1 MWVIW
6 EMLSLSERPST
17 TSLPRYRAT
26 TSSMVRGMPP
36 RRISVKEFSTI
47 IMNTTPLA
55 PSSAVPGKK
64 MNCTS
69 PVTRAVTRMVISRLR
84 LPYFSSKPGPTSNSS
99 SILFM

>member
-1 MWVIW
+1 
-6 EMLSLSERPST
+6 
-17 TSLPRYRAT
+17 
-26 TSSMVRGMPP
+26 MVRGMPP

>member
-1 MWVIW
+1 
-6 EMLSLSERPST
+6 
-17 TSLPRYRAT
+17 
-26 TSSMVRGMPP
+26 
-36 RRISVKEFSTI
+36 
-47 IMNTTPLA
+47 
-55 PSSAVPGKK
+55 